1 MSLPRAPF
9 ATLPA
14 PPLSVITDV
23 MTNMA
28 DSRRKPTPGPG
39 WRPPTVLVLPGLGG
53 SPPGHW
59 QSLWQARH
67 PEYRRV
73 EQARWDAPR
82 RAAWVVRLEAA
93 VRAAAPELVV
103 LVAHSLACPL
113 VAHWARHGSVDRVA
127 AALLVAPADVERPD
141 APEAIRG
148 FAPLPQERLPF
159 RSWVVASR
167 SDPHVTFERAQ
178 AFAAAWGSRFLDVG
192 EAGHVNVTSGH
203 GAWPEGHALLDEI
216 LRGGAAR
223 RAG

>member
-1 MSLPRAPF
+1 MPRDPRSA
-9 ATLPA
+9 LPA
-14 PPLSVITDV
+14 PLLSVITDNMRT
-23 MTNMA
+23 MTEQ
-28 DSRRKPTPGPG
+28 RRKLTPGPG

-73 EQARWDAPR
+73 EQVQWDAPR
-82 RAAWVVRLEAA
+82 RAAWVVKLEVAA
-93 VRAAAPELVV
+93 RAAAPERVV

-113 VAHWARHGSVDRVA
+113 VAHWARHGSADRVA
-127 AALLVAPADVERPD
+127 AALLVAPADVERAD

-148 FAPLPQERLPF
+148 FAPLPQGRLPF

-178 AFAAAWGSRFLDVG
+178 GFAATWGSTFLDVG
-192 EAGHVNVTSGH
+192 EAGHLNVASGH
-203 GAWPEGHALLDEI
+203 GAWPEGQALLDEI
-216 LRGGAAR
+216 LRGTAAR